1 MNAIEVVKRHFD
13 AWNRRD
19 ADAIVA
25 TFAEGAAYTAPI
37 AGQGLSGEAVRRFA
51 EGIFTAFPDV
61 SFEIV
66 SISDT
71 GGGLVATQWLG
82 RATNTGALADG
93 SPPTG
98 RPLTVPGASFFQ
110 VQGDQIRSGQVYHDR
125 QTMDEQLG
133 LKAAKA

>member
-1 MNAIEVVKRHFD
+1 MNASEIVKHHFD

-25 TFAEGAAYTAPI
+25 TFTEGGTYTAPI
-37 AGQGLSGEAVRRFA
+37 AGQGLTVEAVRRFA
-51 EGIFTAFPDV
+51 QGIFTAFPDV

-66 SISDT
+66 SIGDT

-82 RATNTGALADG
+82 RATNAGPLADG
-93 SPPTG
+93 NPHTG

-110 VQGDQIRSGQVYHDR
+110 VEGDKIRSGQVYHDR
-125 QTMDEQLG
+125 KTMDEQLG
-133 LKAAKA
+133 LNATKA